1 MRITG
6 LRQTSPERFTVEL
19 SDGGEIKTTLNVVT
33 DRFLHTGMDIDDA
46 ELDELRAASVYSLC
60 LAHAMRLIGSQA
72 LSKQGLTDKLR
83 QKGEDAEN
91 AQKAV
96 DYLEQMGLLDDAA
109 YAGIVVRHY
118 AAKGLGAGRIRSE
131 LSRHGVPKDLWDD
144 ALKEMPAQDDKM
156 DKFIRSRLT
165 DPSDSAQIKK
175 VTEGLVRRGY
185 SWGDIKEALERF
197 KAEAEDDG
205 WSEQ

>member
-72 LSKQGLTDKLR
+72 LSKKGLTDKLR

-118 AAKGLGAGRIRSE
+118 AAKGLGGRQDKKRAFPPRRTQGPLGRRAEGNARAGRQN
-131 LSRHGVPKDLWDD
+131 G
-144 ALKEMPAQDDKM
+144 
-156 DKFIRSRLT
+156 
-165 DPSDSAQIKK
+165 
-175 VTEGLVRRGY
+175 
-185 SWGDIKEALERF
+185 
-197 KAEAEDDG
+197 
-205 WSEQ
+205 

>member
-1 MRITG
+1 
-6 LRQTSPERFTVEL
+6 
-19 SDGGEIKTTLNVVT
+19 
-33 DRFLHTGMDIDDA
+33 
-46 ELDELRAASVYSLC
+46 
-60 LAHAMRLIGSQA
+60 
-72 LSKQGLTDKLR
+72 
-83 QKGEDAEN
+83 
-91 AQKAV
+91 
-96 DYLEQMGLLDDAA
+96 
-109 YAGIVVRHY
+109 
-118 AAKGLGAGRIRSE
+118 
-131 LSRHGVPKDLWDD
+131 
-144 ALKEMPAQDDKM
+144 MPAQDDKM

>member
-1 MRITG
+1 
-6 LRQTSPERFTVEL
+6 
-19 SDGGEIKTTLNVVT
+19 
-33 DRFLHTGMDIDDA
+33 MDIDDA

-72 LSKQGLTDKLR
+72 LSKKGLTDKLR

-91 AQKAV
+91 AQRAV